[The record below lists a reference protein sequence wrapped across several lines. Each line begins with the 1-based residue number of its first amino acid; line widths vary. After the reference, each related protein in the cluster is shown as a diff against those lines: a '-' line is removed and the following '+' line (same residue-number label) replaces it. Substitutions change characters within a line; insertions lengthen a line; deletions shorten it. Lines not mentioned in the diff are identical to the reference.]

1 MILLGNSVPKN
12 IKSRAGVLI
21 QNFPNDVSIDFGKNK
36 LFISS
41 LGLPFSKSTKN
52 RIAGYIVRKLKT
64 KEKS

>member
-1 MILLGNSVPKN
+1 MGNSVPKN

-21 QNFPNDVSIDFGKNK
+21 QNFPNDVSTDYAKNK
-36 LFISS
+36 LFINS
-41 LGLPFSKSTKN
+41 LGLPFAKTTKN